1 MDGGS
6 TVYLLTWPSA
16 VEHGPRAAGG
26 KGYNLGRLHQF
37 GFKGPV
43 GVVIDAAAYWAFFAC
58 NDLETELAALAGL
71 SGDDMAGGAA
81 AARLEAFRQRIATGA
96 LPPGLTAELAEWVQ
110 GNGLQKAGLAV
121 RSSATAE
128 DSAAAS
134 FAGIHCSFLNVVG
147 AAALADAVKGCYA
160 SLWTPVAVA
169 YRRRMGYADADVG
182 CAVVLQQLVQALAAG
197 VVFSADPRTG
207 RRDRVVI
214 NAAYGLG
221 ESVVQGNAEVDEF
234 VLHVTNYSMV
244 RLVGGR
250 IGLKHQAIRPAPGG
264 GTRVEELGI
273 GGSGGSAS
281 RSEPAITKEQQQRLA
296 LVALRIQD
304 ALGESTLPQD
314 IEWAYDGFG
323 FTILQSRPITA
334 LPEATFPA
342 LSGQKTIWST
352 ANLKDALPGVQSP
365 LGWWLNS
372 AWAEVMLRDLF
383 TAAGYELP
391 EGLTWSRLYQGRAFL
406 NLSAVQWA
414 AYDAFGIP
422 PAVTNR
428 ALGGH
433 QPEAQLPPPP
443 SWLSLAGR
451 GRVRRLTRFGRRL
464 WRTVRQADGML
475 KQISEWA
482 QAQSQLP
489 RDVGRLHDL
498 ELLRSIWRIEQERRK
513 FLPDQMVFNAGGLW
527 TERLKAFLEP
537 RFPGRGAALT
547 NALLAG
553 GGGIT
558 SAEQGWRLAAV
569 ARQAAA
575 EPDALAYFGVEPFD
589 PAQWFVAL
597 RGTKTRE
604 LVRQFLHDFGHR
616 GVYEMEIANPRWA
629 EDPSFLLETLRT
641 YLQGGVPHSEAEAV
655 ERRRQAEV
663 EVLQALRWRP
673 AARAFCRFLLQR
685 SREAMRLREAAKS
698 CLVRLIGA
706 MRPWCLEL
714 GRRLVA
720 RKLLARVDDVFFLTG
735 NDLVALAIQDW
746 DGTGVVPLIAHRRA
760 RREALMAETAPEV
773 VFGEVP
779 APRAALPAAA
789 GEALTGVGVSAGRA
803 TGKARLITHPEAGGR
818 LAAGEVLVAPSTDP
832 AWTPLFLRASALVTE
847 VGGYLSHGA
856 IVAREYGIPAVVN
869 VSGVRTAL
877 HDGECVTVDGDSGK
891 VYRQDS

>member
-1 MDGGS
+1 M
-6 TVYLLTWPSA
+6 YLLNWPGA
-16 VEHGPRAAGG
+16 VRGGPRAAGG
-26 KGYNLGRLHQF
+26 KGYNLGRLQQF
-37 GFKGPV
+37 GFKVPL
-43 GVVIDAAAYWAFFAC
+43 GVVIDAAAYWDFLAQNGL
-58 NDLETELAALAGL
+58 NDELAELGEL
-71 SGDDMAGGAA
+71 SGDAVAGGAA
-81 AARLEAFRQRIATGA
+81 AARLAEFRRRIEAGV
-96 LPPGLTAELAEWVQ
+96 LPEGLEAELAAW
-110 GNGLQKAGLAV
+110 LQAHDLHKTGLAV

-128 DSAAAS
+128 DSDVAS
-134 FAGIHCSFLNVVG
+134 FAGIHRSYLNVVG
-147 AAALADAVKGCYA
+147 APALAAAVRGCYA
-160 SLWTPVAVA
+160 SLWTPQAVA
-169 YRRRMGYADADVG
+169 YRRRMGFADGEVG
-182 CAVVLQQLVQALAAG
+182 CALVVQQLVQALAAG

-234 VLHVTNYSMV
+234 VLQVTNYSMV
-244 RLVGGR
+244 KLVGGR
-250 IGLKHQAIRPAPGG
+250 LGLKHRAVRPVPGG
-264 GTRVEELGI
+264 GTMVEELGV
-273 GGSGGSAS
+273 GSTSGLYN

-296 LVALRIQD
+296 LIALRIQD
-304 ALGESTLPQD
+304 ALGESTVPQD

-342 LSGQKTIWST
+342 LAGQKTIWST

-391 EGLTWSRLYQGRAFL
+391 EGLSWSRLYAGRAFL

-414 AYDAFGIP
+414 AWDAFGIP
-422 PAVTNR
+422 PRETNR

-433 QPEAQLPPPP
+433 QPEAELPPAPAWHSP
-443 SWLSLAGR
+443 AGR
-451 GRVRRLTRFGRRL
+451 ARLRRLTRFGRRL
-464 WRTVRQADGML
+464 WLTTKHAGESLQRVAA
-475 KQISEWA
+475 WA

-489 RDVGRLHDL
+489 KDVDRLHDL
-498 ELLRSIWRIEQERRK
+498 ELLRGIWRIEQERRK
-513 FLPDQMVFNAGGLW
+513 FLPDQMVFNASGLW
-527 TERLKAFLEP
+527 SERLKDFLER

-558 SAEQGWRLAAV
+558 SAEQGWRLAAI

-575 EPDALAYFGVEPFD
+575 EPDAERYFRSDPFD
-589 PAQWFVAL
+589 PAQWFTGL

-604 LVRQFLHDFGHR
+604 LLRQFIHDFGHR
-616 GVYEMEIANPRWA
+616 GVYEMEIANPRWG
-629 EDPSFLLETLRT
+629 EDPTFLVQTLRA
-641 YLQGGVPHSEAEAV
+641 YVQDGVPHSEVEAV
-655 ERRRQAEV
+655 ERRRQAEA
-663 EVLQALRWRP
+663 EVFAVLRARPLAAALCRYLLRQA
-673 AARAFCRFLLQR
+673 
-685 SREAMRLREAAKS
+685 REAMRLREAAKS

-720 RKLLARVDDVFFLTG
+720 RKLLERVDDVFFLTG

-746 DGTGVVPLIAHRRA
+746 DGTGLAPLIAHRRA
-760 RREALMAETAPEV
+760 RREALLAEAAPEV
-773 VFGEVP
+773 IFGDEP
-779 APRAALPAAA
+779 APRAALPAGA
-789 GEALTGVGVSAGRA
+789 GQVLTGVGVSAGRA
-803 TGKARLITHPEAGGR
+803 AGRARLIAHPDAGGR
-818 LAAGEVLVAPSTDP
+818 LLAGEVLVAPSTDP

-869 VSGVRTAL
+869 VPGVRSL
-877 HDGECVTVDGDSGK
+877 LQEGEPVTVDGDEGK
-891 VYRQDS
+891 VYRT